1 MPPRKSYGKNI
12 APVKLQPEISSDD
25 DVEIEIPEIEE
36 EEDDGSGD
44 TGAAWIIF
52 SKTNPL
58 GSGQRPG
65 GVQRAKPQEA
75 PEF

>member
-1 MPPRKSYGKNI
+1 M
-12 APVKLQPEISSDD
+12 
-25 DVEIEIPEIEE
+25 EIEIPEIEE

-52 SKTNPL
+52 SKANPL

-65 GVQRAKPQEA
+65 GVQRAKPQET